1 MGDMSLKAIFTLID
15 KVTAPV
21 KKISGSVK
29 ELNNDFKKTGEAS
42 DKSSKKVGGFVSW
55 IKNLGGET
63 KKTKNELGHFV
74 KSSNTNFQLLGKT
87 AKTTGLVIGA
97 TVTSVLAFVSSLAT
111 GMWSVSN
118 QFEKYETTLTTL
130 YDGNQSKAKAAMSW
144 IQRFA
149 ATTPYE
155 VDQVTEAF
163 IKLNSYGIDAMTGD
177 TLRTMGDWAS
187 GMGKSLDQV
196 VEAFADAQNGEFE
209 RMKELGVKASKT
221 GDQITLTYAK
231 NGKMLTK
238 VVRNNAK
245 EITDALLT
253 IGNEKFAGGMIRQSK
268 TAEGLISNLKDYW
281 TSFQKLIGDA
291 GIFEHV
297 KNRIASFL
305 DSLTSKEGQAKVSQ
319 WAKALSDSMIK
330 LFDAVDKLVSSADW
344 PTLIDNLTKFVTWV
358 TDAIPKITSFIDAMG
373 GFSGI
378 FNMAIAF
385 SIFRIV
391 TGLYQ
396 FAVAMG
402 VVTAASGPI
411 GLIVIAIAA
420 LAAGAFLVWK
430 NWDKVKVWLTNLWS
444 GLVDIFNSSIDW
456 IVGKISDLWNWY
468 KGLPLWAQAL
478 ISLPATILANLD
490 TITSAVTGVIDAAW
504 NMAPDWFKGMVKGTL
519 KLIAPSINWDHAP
532 NPPQAAVG
540 NNNSSHNVTLT
551 VPSNAN
557 ANVTK
562 SSGNAS
568 LVIKR
573 PLGIQGGGNGR

>member
-29 ELNNDFKKTGEAS
+29 ELNNDFKKTGDTS
-42 DKSSKKVGGFVSW
+42 NQSGKKVGGLVNW

-63 KKTKNELGHFV
+63 KKTRKELDNLQ
-74 KSSNTNFQLLGKT
+74 KSGTNSLKLLGKS
-87 AKTTGLVIGA
+87 AKISGLVFSAAITSA
-97 TVTSVLAFVSSLAT
+97 LALVTSLAGGMWEVSSK
-111 GMWSVSN
+111 
-118 QFEKYETTLTTL
+118 FEKYEATLTTL
-130 YDGNQSKAKAAMSW
+130 YGGNQAKAKTAMAW
-144 IQRFA
+144 IKNFSKDAPFA
-149 ATTPYE
+149 IDE
-155 VDQVTEAF
+155 VTDAF
-163 IKLNSYGIDAMTGD
+163 IKLNDYGINAMDG
-177 TLRTMGDWAS
+177 TLNTLGDWAAGS
-187 GMGKSLDQV
+187 QKSLDQV
-196 VEAFADAQNGEFE
+196 VEALAGARRGEFD
-209 RMKELGVKASKT
+209 KLNDLGIVAQKAGK
-221 GDQITLTYAK
+221 QILLTYDI
-231 NGKMLTK
+231 NGKKFKKLIK
-238 VVRNNAK
+238 NDAE
-245 EITDALLT
+245 EIQKALLD
-253 IGNEKFAGGMIRQSK
+253 IGNTKFTGGMIRQQKS
-268 TAEGLISNLKDYW
+268 AEGILKGLSKWFYL
-281 TSFQKLIGDA
+281 FKGQIGDA

-444 GLVDIFNSSIDW
+444 GLVGIFNSSIDW

-551 VPSNAN
+551 VPANAN